1 MEKKATIR
9 DVAREAGVS
18 TATVSYVMN
27 NRTDQTISE
36 EVRCKVLQIA
46 NLLNYKPNALAKN
59 LRTSP
64 DSKLISVCSADFGSS
79 LCRAEYMH
87 FLKTLGSVF
96 PSEKY
101 NLVLT
106 ELPYRHFD
114 NADAIIAFN
123 LSKPAFCEIAGLNYV
138 PLIAV
143 DCIINDEIFFQV
155 TTDYAKLKRQAD
167 AHFDGDYVF
176 CCLTPADDGVKQDIL
191 STFAGVAF
199 VKKFGDIDAV
209 TNPNVLTD
217 SRAVYDFLTD
227 KGQHPLY
234 IEDLSRKKCEQIAV
248 CLEKVLRRESFDVH
262 FYKI

>member
-27 NRTDQTISE
+27 NRADQTISE
-36 EVRCKVLQIA
+36 EVRRKILQIA
-46 NLLNYKPNALAKN
+46 NLLNYKPSAFAKN
-59 LRTSP
+59 LRTAP
-64 DSKLISVCSADFGSS
+64 ESKLISVCSADFGSS
-79 LCRAEYMH
+79 LYRAEYMH

-101 NLVLT
+101 SLVLT
-106 ELPYRHFD
+106 ELPYRRFD

-123 LSKPAFCEIAGLNYV
+123 LNKQTFHEIAELNYV

-155 TTDYAKLKRQAD
+155 TTDYTKLKSQAD
-167 AHFDGDYVF
+167 EYFCGDYLF
-176 CCLTPADDGVKQDIL
+176 CCLTPADDGVKEEIL
-191 STFAGVAF
+191 STFSNVIFADKFNEVA
-199 VKKFGDIDAV
+199 AV
-209 TNPNVLTD
+209 TSKNVLTD
-217 SRAVYDFLTD
+217 SKAIYEFLSD
-227 KGQHPLY
+227 KDYNLLY
-234 IEDLSRKKCEQIAV
+234 IEDLSKKKCEKVAL